1 MDKGSIPRSGTYM
14 KFNNNETFFS
24 KPIGYKSVNASA
36 VVTK

>member
-1 MDKGSIPRSGTYM
+1 MDKSSIPKSGTYIRC
-14 KFNNNETFFS
+14 NNNETYFS